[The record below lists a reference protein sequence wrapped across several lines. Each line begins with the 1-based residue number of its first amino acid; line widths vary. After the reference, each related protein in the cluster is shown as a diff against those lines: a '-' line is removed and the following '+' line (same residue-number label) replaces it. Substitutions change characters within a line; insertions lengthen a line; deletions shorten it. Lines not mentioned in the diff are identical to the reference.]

1 MSSKLNEDFTK
12 MALGYIDKDVVFEP
26 LATYDEDGDC
36 MEFLISNE
44 SFYAKRIDDLVT
56 VYYSRETDEIVG
68 SLIKGVSKYI
78 NKLKERFPGFLVE
91 IHEGS
96 NMLGHFFLVPMWERN
111 MEPMQVHIY
120 KELQE
125 AAERTKVLT
134 PKCIV

>member
-1 MSSKLNEDFTK
+1 MSSKRNEDFTK
-12 MALGYIDKDVVFEP
+12 LALGYIDKDAVFEP
-26 LATYDEDGDC
+26 VATYDEDGDC
-36 MEFLISNE
+36 MEFLINNE

-78 NKLKERFPGFLVE
+78 SKLKERFPGFLVE

-96 NMLGHFFLVPMWERN
+96 NMLGHFFLVPMWEKN

-120 KELQE
+120 KKLQE
-125 AAERTKVLT
+125 AAERTNVLT